1 MTERFAMTLRMLL
14 GWGVVWSILTGAR
27 MASACSVCFSATD
40 AAREAY
46 YSTTAF
52 MILLP
57 IGLVASIGV
66 WLYRAARRADD
77 TH

>member
-1 MTERFAMTLRMLL
+1 MKERLGKKVGGLL
-14 GWGVVWSILTGAR
+14 GWAAAWSILTGAR
-27 MASACSVCFSATD
+27 VAAACSVCFSATD

-52 MILLP
+52 MIVLP

-66 WLYRAARRADD
+66 WLYRASRRADD

>member
-1 MTERFAMTLRMLL
+1 MKERLATKLRMLL
-14 GWGVVWSILTGAR
+14 GWGVVWSTLTGAR
-27 MASACSVCFSATD
+27 VAAACSVCFSATD

-52 MILLP
+52 MIVLP

-66 WLYRAARRADD
+66 WLYRASRRADD

>member
-1 MTERFAMTLRMLL
+1 MKERFATNVRRLL
-14 GWGVVWSILTGAR
+14 GWGVVWSILAGAR
-27 MASACSVCFSATD
+27 VAAACSVCFSATD

-57 IGLVASIGV
+57 IALVASIGV
-66 WLYRAARRADD
+66 WLYRASRRARD
-77 TH
+77 TQ